1 MSNVN
6 KGNVSSP
13 INRGRAGFTG
23 SQRSGKYT
31 PNLHPA
37 YPVQTSKPNI
47 HLPSRYNNVHV
58 DTTSLACVTSGNR
71 SETTSVMFLRSEVF
85 ETSGMSSESKS
96 LTLLNWKCS
105 CKMPC
110 MTEGSSE
117 FCHFQVSYLQI
128 GARQGASKLTLSNVL
143 LNPRS
148 RFAL

>member
-1 MSNVN
+1 MFPAQSVVDELDSQA
-6 KGNVSSP
+6 VSALE
-13 INRGRAGFTG
+13 N
-23 SQRSGKYT
+23 T
-31 PNLHPA
+31 PRIFILHTPSKR
-37 YPVQTSKPNI
+37 SKPNI
-47 HLPSRYNNVHV
+47 HLPSRYNNAHV

-128 GARQGASKLTLSNVL
+128 VARQGVSKLTLSNVL

>member
-1 MSNVN
+1 MFPALSIVDELDSQA
-6 KGNVSSP
+6 VSALE
-13 INRGRAGFTG
+13 N
-23 SQRSGKYT
+23 T
-31 PNLHPA
+31 PRIFILHNPSK
-37 YPVQTSKPNI
+37 TSKPNI

-128 GARQGASKLTLSNVL
+128 VARQGVSKLTLSNVL